1 MSMAREI
8 RLLKKLTDIVFYG
21 LLVWTAA
28 SLGLAAFLAYTVPQ
42 QPPSHE
48 SAAFSQID
56 VPIGLVSSPG
66 TFRSNTA
73 GLGSAE
79 IVPETGIARFTLP
92 LDLPGFALML
102 FLGLLK
108 TAPALVVLELLRRTL
123 GAIVDGDPFAA
134 VNALRITWIG
144 LVIMAA
150 QVVEAAAGF
159 GVMVLA
165 GEAAYSPGTASLVRP
180 AFGMNLSM
188 LFLGLLIVALG
199 EVFRHGSRLQTDVD
213 LTV

>member
-144 LVIMAA
+144 
-150 QVVEAAAGF
+150 
-159 GVMVLA
+159 VMVLA